1 MRDPIADFHISP
13 YPAQAEPAGKDDD
26 MPPTWFLIFVAFC
39 IGWISNTA
47 LRILMGHEVYIAGQK
62 ANRVTTAFAMAI
74 IFAAIGIVAAIMLGL
89 IPDHAP

>member
-1 MRDPIADFHISP
+1 
-13 YPAQAEPAGKDDD
+13 
-26 MPPTWFLIFVAFC
+26 
-39 IGWISNTA
+39 
-47 LRILMGHEVYIAGQK
+47 MGHEVYIAGQK